1 MNNNSLSAFLAVIEE
16 MSFTKAAQKLYIT
29 QQSLSG
35 HIKRIEETYGVRLFD
50 RKPRLRLTPEGE
62 AMAFYARQMLRAE
75 RNLTDRFADIS
86 RSAGGY
92 LDIGMSQQR
101 SGAFFEG
108 FWMRFHPAYP
118 NIDVRLTAEN
128 TQRLLRALTQGE
140 INLMVGLNVAQ
151 APRLEIE
158 QLTTETMRC
167 VVSKRLMKRVFP
179 ENYEAILSY
188 ASKKGMPLDALAKL
202 PLMVMPEG
210 NRLRITMDSMFQRAG
225 VMPHIVLESSQQDLS
240 LRIALKGE
248 AACAISP
255 IVLYSYYREK
265 GRLPKDAYSFRPEG
279 ALENRVS
286 LVSRTD
292 TPKHSFL
299 DAAKQAIRDEY
310 DVYNKTMKEAG
321 L

>member
-1 MNNNSLSAFLAVIEE
+1 MNNNSLSVFLTVVEE

-62 AMAFYARQMLRAE
+62 AMAFYARQMVRAE

-86 RSAGGY
+86 RNAGGY

-101 SGAFFEG
+101 SSAFFEG

-128 TQRLLRALTQGE
+128 TQGLLGDLMQGE
-140 INLMVGLNVAQ
+140 INLMVGINVAQ

-167 VVSKRLMKRVFP
+167 VVSGKLMRKYFP
-179 ENYEAILSY
+179 DTHESILAH
-188 ASKKGMPLDALAKL
+188 ASKKGMPPEKLAML

-210 NRLRITMDSMFQRAG
+210 NRLRVTMDSMFQRAG
-225 VMPHIVLESSQQDLS
+225 VMPHIILESSQQDLS

-248 AACAISP
+248 AAAAISP

-265 GRLPKDAYSFRPEG
+265 GRLPKDVYSFRLEE
-279 ALENRVS
+279 AVENRVS

-292 TPKHSFL
+292 APKHSFL
-299 DAAKQAIRDEY
+299 DAAKQAIREEY